1 MADPRFV
8 GTLSS
13 FAAASYD
20 KRIKRNSVTLQGNSG
35 SGWVTL
41 PANQYRVGNTSGEI
55 VQLDNDGTDLVDWGD
70 YYAYQDAG
78 NVAFRVTYTIRNRTT
93 GADTVVTNENLT
105 ITEESDYAE
114 YISPD
119 GTVDIESASNAWLGS
134 DALEE
139 AGGWSVADGRLY
151 ADNGAMSLEST
162 IPALLLGSATA
173 FMSGVGVFEGKDGGV
188 YKWRVGDPAG
198 NYAAWDNS
206 TFTVVGII
214 NALGGTLGG
223 FNIGADYLRDTAD
236 SFGLASTVTS
246 GDDVRFWAGA
256 PFANRT
262 IAPLQ
267 IYESGMIF
275 AKDII
280 LAKGSLTNASG
291 ETGYGYA
298 VGEPNFLC
306 HFDGPRPYATDY
318 RGSAIGHKGQV
329 DTRSGGVIFRK
340 GMFGKAV
347 QIAEA
352 TTNKVLNPSAET
364 TGNFAARGTATVTRD
379 TGTYYVG
386 VTSYKVV
393 LAAANDGI
401 DLTLSAL
408 ANANHYASFWVT
420 GSAIATLQVSADG
433 TNWNAITQEYSE
445 TIDGITWTHC
455 IAAIPAAQANGS
467 TTLRIRNTASSGTF
481 YIDAVQVEQKSY
493 PTPYCDGSLGNGHNW
508 SGTAHASQ
516 SSRTAATLTYPFT
529 GNMNFV
535 QGSLTFWAREN
546 AVMTGFGSVFTAR
559 GDANNF
565 IVVNLSGGG
574 GSGNLIPYA
583 QAVSGGSSTSTVSGT
598 AAISAGW
605 HHFVV
610 TWKSGELK
618 LYVDGAQ
625 TGTTANY
632 AAPLVAPTNIE
643 IGTFNGVNPANT
655 LIDDLAI
662 LPYVLSPNEVK
673 SIYYSTAPLM
683 VGISNQEWR
692 LSGAG
697 IGDVWGNAYGI
708 FARDANGNPSFG
720 LFNAAVNT
728 NTFGGANETLASGS
742 LMLGNNNTGKANL
755 TYDAAAGQ
763 LKFRGGTTT
772 QAYIDTNGA
781 IMAGGG
787 AIKIDA
793 SAIASNNAPIKV
805 VNATGGAPTT
815 GFVMTSVDVHAAD
828 SILAYYYDGLFGQVV
843 LKSADDASNYS
854 YQFGANGA
862 FGAKHI
868 VFVGDWIGQKKDL
881 SLGPSGTR
889 FDDVDATNTSLL
901 RITGPT
907 GNYAI
912 SGFTGGN
919 DGKILEVWNL
929 AAVNMTINNQD
940 TNSTT
945 TNRIITWTGGNVL
958 CPNYARLR
966 YDSTTSRWRLMGSG

>member
-1 MADPRFV
+1 MPSLILRRNPLEANRTPVHKERAGAGDDPYEDEPEYSPTPTPTPTNPRPKKQPPPKHKKRKQPKDKNAVDDTEDIVNTGGDV
-8 GTLSS
+8 GQGDGGIVITRR
-13 FAAASYD
+13 D
-20 KRIKRNSVTLQGNSG
+20 KPYGGLIV
-35 SGWVTL
+35 
-41 PANQYRVGNTSGEI
+41 YNTT
-55 VQLDNDGTDLVDWGD
+55 DNYNPDDGTGTYRALIDF
-70 YYAYQDAG
+70 AG
-78 NVAFRVTYTIRNRTT
+78 NITIA
-93 GADTVVTNENLT
+93 GT
-105 ITEESDYAE
+105 IIAT
-114 YISPD
+114 
-119 GTVDIESASNAWLGS
+119 
-134 DALEE
+134 
-139 AGGWSVADGRLY
+139 AGG
-151 ADNGAMSLEST
+151 
-162 IPALLLGSATA
+162 I
-173 FMSGVGVFEGKDGGV
+173 
-188 YKWRVGDPAG
+188 
-198 NYAAWDNS
+198 
-206 TFTVVGII
+206 
-214 NALGGTLGG
+214 GG
-223 FNIGADYLRDTAD
+223 FVIGADYVEDTND

-246 GDDVRFWAGA
+246 GDDLRFWAGA
-256 PFANRT
+256 SFANRT
-262 IAPLQ
+262 IAPFQ
-267 IYESGMIF
+267 VYESGMVF

-379 TGTYYVG
+379 TATYYVG

-408 ANANHYASFWVT
+408 ANANHYVSFWVT
-420 GSAIATLQVSADG
+420 GAAISTLQVSADG

-455 IAAIPAAQANGS
+455 IAAIPQAQANGS

-481 YIDAVQVEQKSY
+481 YVDAVQVEQKNY
-493 PTPYCDGSLGNGHNW
+493 PTPYCDGSLGDGHSW

-516 SSRTAATLTYPFT
+516 SSRAAATLTYPFT

-546 AVMTGFGSVFTAR
+546 AVMTGFGTVFAAR
-559 GDANNF
+559 ADANNYL
-565 IVVNLSGGG
+565 VANLSGGG

-583 QAVSGGSSTSTVSGT
+583 EFKSGGSGTSTTSGAT
-598 AAISAGW
+598 AIAAGW

-610 TWKSGELK
+610 TWQSGALK
-618 LYVDGAQ
+618 LYVDGVQNGA
-625 TGTTANY
+625 TVNY
-632 AAPLVAPTNIE
+632 VAPLVAPTNIE

-662 LPYVLSPNEVK
+662 LPYVLSPNEIK

-697 IGDVWGNAYGI
+697 VGDVWGNAYGI

-728 NTFGGANETLASGS
+728 NTFGGANETLTSGS
-742 LMLGNNNTGKANL
+742 LIFGNNNTGKANL
-755 TYDAAAGQ
+755 TYDASAGR
-763 LKFRGGTTT
+763 LNFRGGTTT

-781 IMAGGG
+781 MMAGGG
-787 AIKIDA
+787 NVGIDTDGLSFVQGSASTNSIKWKNGSTTYGKIYGTATTAAMLYLTNDDGNHASEGQIAILSNTSSGNGMGTLYAASRTFSWLKNGDLTGGLAMAFGGTLASKSSTTTIANTTTETSCGLTATLLANTASAGDCIKIVA
-793 SAIASNNAPIKV
+793 
-805 VNATGGAPTT
+805 GGFYSTT
-815 GFVMTSVDVHAAD
+815 GTPTMRFRVYLGSTLVATTT
-828 SILAYYYDGLFGQVV
+828 
-843 LKSADDASNYS
+843 
-854 YQFGANGA
+854 
-862 FGAKHI
+862 
-868 VFVGDWIGQKKDL
+868 VFT
-881 SLGPSGTR
+881 PSGTS
-889 FDDVDATNTSLL
+889 VTNKGWRVEVYVPIWSV
-901 RITGPT
+901 G
-907 GNYAI
+907 A
-912 SGFTGGN
+912 SGTVFAHGWG
-919 DGKILEVWNL
+919 
-929 AAVNMTINNQD
+929 TIGRTDIIDFVQ
-940 TNSTT
+940 TSTT
-945 TNRIITWTGGNVL
+945 KVDFTANQAIDLRFTWETASTSNSL
-958 CPNYARLR
+958 KCTLLQIEYLTSA
-966 YDSTTSRWRLMGSG
+966 TTS